1 MENVSAEYPVSVIL
15 QKLNKL
21 RMTFHIGK
29 LYFRHLGYLKKKKK
43 RYFRRLTVY
52 KPKSAKGSSH
62 GNYGQHFNQTFL
74 EELFTGTK
82 TISIVCSLAK
92 AILLYHLRIF

>member
-43 RYFRRLTVY
+43 
-52 KPKSAKGSSH
+52 G
-62 GNYGQHFNQTFL
+62 
-74 EELFTGTK
+74 
-82 TISIVCSLAK
+82 
-92 AILLYHLRIF
+92 ILGD